1 MNAKL
6 GALLLAACAASSA
19 YAKVDATQA
28 ARLGTDLTRSA
39 PSEPV
44 MPAVP
49 FRRGA
54 VA

>member
-28 ARLGTDLTRSA
+28 ARLGTDLT
-39 PSEPV
+39 PL
-44 MPAVP
+44 
-49 FRRGA
+49 GA
-54 VA
+54 E